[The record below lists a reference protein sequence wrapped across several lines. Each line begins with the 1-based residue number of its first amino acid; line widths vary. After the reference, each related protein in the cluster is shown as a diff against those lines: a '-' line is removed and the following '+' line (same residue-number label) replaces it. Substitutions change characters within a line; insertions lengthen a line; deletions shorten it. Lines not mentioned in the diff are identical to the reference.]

1 MTTLLLNLRRVPDDE
16 AEEVRAL
23 LDDNAIL
30 FYETQPSMWGISS
43 GGIWLTDP
51 ADRER
56 AKALLA
62 DYQQER
68 ARRQRAAY
76 DEARQLG
83 TAPTLSGRIREQP
96 VHVIGV
102 LVIVLVL
109 LGITVLP
116 FVTLG

>member
-1 MTTLLLNLRRVPDDE
+1 MRAPPRTTSAKASAE
-16 AEEVRAL
+16 ATTAE
-23 LDDNAIL
+23 
-30 FYETQPSMWGISS
+30 G
-43 GGIWLTDP
+43 
-51 ADRER
+51 ER